1 MPLDAAFSENQKT
14 ALRAWLKLLR
24 VSGQM
29 RKALQ
34 SKLLQA
40 HDVSLSRF
48 DVLANL
54 YRAPPEGIR
63 LSELSKQL
71 MVTNGNVTQ
80 VLAPLIKSGLV
91 ARHTSKADA
100 RSATASLTREG
111 AKRFALMAHDHA
123 RWVEELMQG
132 LSKSD
137 QKLVT
142 ELLGHLGPK
151 DAQPATEE

>member
-1 MPLDAAFSENQKT
+1 MPLDAAFNENQKT

-40 HDVSLSRF
+40 HGVSLSRF

-54 YRAPPEGIR
+54 YRASPEGTR

-91 ARHTSKADA
+91 ARHISKADA
-100 RSATASLTREG
+100 RSATASLTSEG
-111 AKRFALMAHDHA
+111 SRLFTLMAHDHA
-123 RWVEELMQG
+123 CWVEELMQG

-142 ELLGHLGPK
+142 ELLGQLG
-151 DAQPATEE
+151 AQSAQLATEE